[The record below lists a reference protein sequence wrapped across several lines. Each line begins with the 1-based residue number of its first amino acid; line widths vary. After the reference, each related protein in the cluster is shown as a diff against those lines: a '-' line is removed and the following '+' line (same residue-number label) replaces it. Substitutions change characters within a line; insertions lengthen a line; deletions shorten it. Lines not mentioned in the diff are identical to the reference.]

1 LAAPCALSEIHQFV
15 TRNKQAPPDE
25 HENERHTGLTKRM
38 RDSEWSQL
46 MRAAIKGDDG
56 AYQRFLTDV
65 SRSLRAMVRRGFGST
80 EIAGSDAED
89 VVQEVILA
97 IHMKRHTWDQTK
109 PIGPWIV
116 AITRNKMIDEI
127 RRRGR
132 RTEVP
137 IEGLLDVLEAPGQE
151 DAINAYDAN
160 RVLDGLN
167 GKARDIVKSIA
178 IDGHS
183 ARDVAERLGMSEVAV
198 RVQLHRSLK
207 SLSDAY
213 QEKQSP

>member
-1 LAAPCALSEIHQFV
+1 MTE
-15 TRNKQAPPDE
+15 
-25 HENERHTGLTKRM
+25 RM

-46 MRAAIKGDDG
+46 MRAAINGDQG
-56 AYQRFLTDV
+56 AYQRFLTEA
-65 SRSLRAMVRRGFGST
+65 SRALRAMVRRGLGST
-80 EIAGSDAED
+80 EISGSDAED

-137 IEGLLDVLEAPGQE
+137 IDGLLDILEAPGHD
-151 DAINAYDAN
+151 DASNSYDAG
-160 RVLDGLN
+160 RILEGLS

-178 IDGHS
+178 IDGYS
-183 ARDVAERLGMSEVAV
+183 TREVAERLGMSEVAV

-207 SLSDAY
+207 ALAETY